1 MSEIQTRVLTLY
13 AVKSIKDKA
22 EAYLKEAKDKLI
34 PVKIDPDKAQSM
46 TIEEGDLQVKFS
58 PTKGKKTFDVLK
70 ARAFLK
76 DRLGEQFDSYF
87 SSYKIEAT
95 NKQPPKELVDQMRE
109 YFTIKKVEDITE
121 ERVTRLPLGLTPDEI
136 EEHCYKRGASYFKM
150 TTPSKISDGEIV
162 ERLKR
167 LDVNVVAGLLA
178 DGNQENQ

>member
-95 NKQPPKELVDQMRE
+95 NKQPPKELVDQMNG
-109 YFTIKKVEDITE
+109 Y
-121 ERVTRLPLGLTPDEI
+121 
-136 EEHCYKRGASYFKM
+136 GA
-150 TTPSKISDGEIV
+150 I
-162 ERLKR
+162 
-167 LDVNVVAGLLA
+167 VAGRRRWSRSTTGAAIATGSASLCPVTGRPTRRLR
-178 DGNQENQ
+178 NTH